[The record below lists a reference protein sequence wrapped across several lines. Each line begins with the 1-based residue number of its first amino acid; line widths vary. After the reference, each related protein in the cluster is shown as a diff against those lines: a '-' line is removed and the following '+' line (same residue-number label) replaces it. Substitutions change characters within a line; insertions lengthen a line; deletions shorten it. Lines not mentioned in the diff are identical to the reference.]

1 MIASP
6 FVLVLRRANTSQSH
20 HQAVETKAL
29 SFMSAHHQQQNHN
42 KTPRSLSIKKEVN
55 ITYST
60 QLVLISLYNGH
71 YYYYHYLWHGV
82 NGTNIDGT
90 YFNLLILVI
99 IIIAVIVHY
108 YCYSAGIW
116 PPQPIYNGRH
126 HCQLHSWHWIPW
138 KPQPMNPLLFAL
150 QTRFKPKLPPQFSLR
165 FCNLMSFI
173 MRTCILNL
181 VRNFCLDF
189 VWCNNLMFY
198 FQLDNHSNS
207 PEEF

>member
-108 YCYSAGIW
+108 YCYSAGFLAAAANL
-116 PPQPIYNGRH
+116 QRT
-126 HCQLHSWHWIPW
+126 S
-138 KPQPMNPLLFAL
+138 PLSASY
-150 QTRFKPKLPPQFSLR
+150 TRFHGSPNQWTHYDSLCKR
-165 FCNLMSFI
+165 VSNPNCHHNS
-173 MRTCILNL
+173 
-181 VRNFCLDF
+181 VSAF
-189 VWCNNLMFY
+189 VIWCHVTWGHVF
-198 FQLDNHSNS
+198 
-207 PEEF
+207 